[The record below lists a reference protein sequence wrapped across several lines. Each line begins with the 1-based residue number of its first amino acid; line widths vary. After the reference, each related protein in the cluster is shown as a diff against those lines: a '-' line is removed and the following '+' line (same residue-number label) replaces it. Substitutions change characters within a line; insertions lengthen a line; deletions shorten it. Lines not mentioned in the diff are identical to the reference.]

1 MDWNDEKYFPHGK
14 EDDEED
20 GDDDDYY
27 EDEEDEEDEND
38 EEDDN
43 NPLTNPLKKSSDP
56 FIRFRK
62 IFRRFRRRRRPG
74 SSWRLSVSKILYTPC
89 SWTLIKLQCHL
100 LKNQRKVISVSCLI
114 MVKEGIWLTGTLSR

>member
-1 MDWNDEKYFPHGK
+1 MFGVIKSITTCTFANRLIKNLAVLFITTIVCYSDLDWNDEKYFPHGK

-62 IFRRFRRRRRPG
+62 IFRRFRRRIFGR
-74 SSWRLSVSKILYTPC
+74 
-89 SWTLIKLQCHL
+89 
-100 LKNQRKVISVSCLI
+100 
-114 MVKEGIWLTGTLSR
+114 